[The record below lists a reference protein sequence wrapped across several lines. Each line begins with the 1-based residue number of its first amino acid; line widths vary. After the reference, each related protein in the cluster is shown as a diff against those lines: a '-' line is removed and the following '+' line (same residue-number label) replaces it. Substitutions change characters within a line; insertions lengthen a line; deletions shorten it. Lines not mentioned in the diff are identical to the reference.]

1 MNRIRVESVIFAM
14 IEIIEKTD
22 VLAVVAL
29 RGRLDSAAAQ
39 ELETPLEDLVRAGH
53 RFVVLDFNEVT
64 LLASDGLKL
73 LLRLEASCR
82 KCDGALALAAVPAGV
97 LVVLELA
104 GFAPHFRRYADVT
117 AARAALVG

>member
-1 MNRIRVESVIFAM
+1 M
-14 IEIIEKTD
+14 IEIIEKTE

-29 RGRLDSAAAQ
+29 RGRLDSAAAR

-53 RFVVLDFNEVT
+53 RFVVLDFAAVT

-73 LLRLEASCR
+73 LLRLEALCR
-82 KCDGALALAAVPAGV
+82 KNEGALALAAVPEGV

-104 GFAPHFRRYADVT
+104 GFAPHFRRYADVA
-117 AARAALVG
+117 AARAALEG